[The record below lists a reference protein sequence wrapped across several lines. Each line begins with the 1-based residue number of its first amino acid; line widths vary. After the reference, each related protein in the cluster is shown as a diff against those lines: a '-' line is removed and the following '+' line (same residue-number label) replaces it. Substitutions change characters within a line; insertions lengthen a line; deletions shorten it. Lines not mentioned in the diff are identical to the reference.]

1 MYQNVVRL
9 ILTGCCIATFICR
22 SSNAADDQTLPTTN
36 PSLPALTAPLPP
48 APPPNLPD
56 FARGTWEIT
65 AEGAFAHSFATS
77 PARIGAGSI
86 GVGYFVDNDVSI
98 NLEAAGYSVRQP
110 GPDSVITDLNLLLR
124 HHVFVR
130 DRFSLFLDVGGGV
143 TYATAP
149 TPYYATYFNFMAE
162 AGAGVTWRLQDHL
175 YLITGARWLHFSNAS
190 LKGPDRNP
198 SINAWEGYLGVMFT
212 F

>member
-1 MYQNVVRL
+1 MYRNVVRL
-9 ILTGCCIATFICR
+9 VLIGFCISTLVCQASR
-22 SSNAADDQTLPTTN
+22 AAEDQTQPATTS
-36 PSLPALTAPLPP
+36 PPPVTTAPLPP

-77 PARIGAGSI
+77 PARIGAGSV

-124 HHVFVR
+124 HHAFVR
-130 DRFSLFLDVGGGV
+130 GRFSLFFDVGGGV

-162 AGAGVTWRLQDHL
+162 AGTGVTWRLQDHL
-175 YLITGARWLHFSNAS
+175 YLITGARWLHFSNAA

-198 SINAWEGYLGVMFT
+198 SINAWEGYLGVMYAF
-212 F
+212 